1 MTAELL
7 CCVLCV
13 VCRPD
18 VLPPPVLQELSKLQD
33 RIEPFSTTEA
43 RAMVE
48 KELGAP
54 IDTLF
59 SEFSAKPIAA
69 ASLAQVGAV
78 CEECHASGMHCWVL
92 LPLCNV
98 QSGASSRQ
106 GQTRQAKLSSA
117 TRMDMHCC
125 CL

>member
-1 MTAELL
+1 M
-7 CCVLCV
+7 
-13 VCRPD
+13 
-18 VLPPPVLQELSKLQD
+18 LPPPVLQELSKLQD

-69 ASLAQVGAV
+69 ASLAQVRLV
-78 CEECHASGMHCWVL
+78 
-92 LPLCNV
+92 
-98 QSGASSRQ
+98 
-106 GQTRQAKLSSA
+106 
-117 TRMDMHCC
+117 
-125 CL
+125 

>member
-1 MTAELL
+1 
-7 CCVLCV
+7 
-13 VCRPD
+13 
-18 VLPPPVLQELSKLQD
+18 VLQELSKLQD

-69 ASLAQVGAV
+69 ASLAQVGGV
-78 CEECHASGMHCWVL
+78 RQESHWSSMHCWVL
-92 LPLCNV
+92 LQL
-98 QSGASSRQ
+98 
-106 GQTRQAKLSSA
+106 
-117 TRMDMHCC
+117 
-125 CL
+125 

>member
-1 MTAELL
+1 MLLLLLL
-7 CCVLCV
+7 CL
-13 VCRPD
+13 CRPD
-18 VLPPPVLQELSKLQD
+18 VLSPPVLQELSKLQD

-69 ASLAQVGAV
+69 ASLAQVRLV
-78 CEECHASGMHCWVL
+78 
-92 LPLCNV
+92 
-98 QSGASSRQ
+98 
-106 GQTRQAKLSSA
+106 
-117 TRMDMHCC
+117 
-125 CL
+125 